1 MTGNPSGRVYLGVL
15 IAGLFVIAAMACSE
29 EAVDPAVAICD
40 EVFSIDDDVLAERLS
55 PQQLVTRLDH
65 LEFELLPEAR
75 GEVEDAA
82 DRFIWAAREIAESS
96 TYDYPTFQVLNY
108 LDTYE
113 QMAFHVHAFEAVND
127 MRRTCAALDKIWVG
141 DAPVITEHVS
151 QRGIEYG
158 KYTIEELIDFGEAL
172 FVASF
177 NTLDGAGRPRLTGA
191 GESRPRRD
199 SPDNFNRI
207 SGPDSNACSGCHNL
221 PGAGGGGDN
230 VANVFVRA
238 QELDFVDFDNQFDDR
253 KEVEVGAAI
262 DLQNVANER
271 GTVGMFGS
279 GLIELLAREM
289 TADLHDIRDEAL
301 NSSSKSGQPVAA
313 DLVTKGIRF
322 GSITAHPSGAID
334 TTLVVGVDY
343 DLVIRPFHQKG
354 VVASLRGF
362 TNNALNHHHGLQT
375 YERTGAGKD
384 PDGDGVRNEITP
396 GDTTALVVFQATL
409 PMPTQRVATDDD
421 QKRRVASG
429 KALFDSVG
437 CSACHVQEMP
447 LKSLIFT
454 EPGPYNSGKDLV
466 PGKVDA
472 LLEIDLADYS
482 PTLKQNSDGEYLI
495 PVFTDLKRHKMGD
508 ELNNELL
515 EQDDVPTDEWLTKKL
530 WGFVSEPPFLHHGR
544 ATLISE
550 AIEAHGGDSQPSRD
564 AFMGL
569 SEDDRNAIIEFLK
582 TLVIVPAS

>member
-1 MTGNPSGRVYLGVL
+1 
-15 IAGLFVIAAMACSE
+15 
-29 EAVDPAVAICD
+29 
-40 EVFSIDDDVLAERLS
+40 
-55 PQQLVTRLDH
+55 
-65 LEFELLPEAR
+65 
-75 GEVEDAA
+75 
-82 DRFIWAAREIAESS
+82 
-96 TYDYPTFQVLNY
+96 
-108 LDTYE
+108 
-113 QMAFHVHAFEAVND
+113 
-127 MRRTCAALDKIWVG
+127 
-141 DAPVITEHVS
+141 
-151 QRGIEYG
+151 
-158 KYTIEELIDFGEAL
+158 
-172 FVASF
+172 
-177 NTLDGAGRPRLTGA
+177 
-191 GESRPRRD
+191 
-199 SPDNFNRI
+199 
-207 SGPDSNACSGCHNL
+207 
-221 PGAGGGGDN
+221 
-230 VANVFVRA
+230 VFVRA